1 MSQRKGVAS
10 SKFGHLFGDSSES
23 SSSANKESRLSSSG
37 DLYKDPL
44 AVFIPPVTATTTTT
58 RSGASS
64 VKATISSP
72 TSSTATAS
80 RNSPPSSGS
89 SSRSSS
95 RLQHHSLFSSLT
107 GDSGGSSLFD
117 SAPSS
122 SALSAAKRD
131 LLFGDGASNG
141 SSSSRRISTPPLSR
155 NNNNVSKSSSQQSS
169 RVSTPPLGIRVT
181 TALDPDSSPLGFYL
195 GDNNKQHSKD
205 DDSRSITSPLS
216 AEPLTRTSSQASV
229 KSHESEGTRSNK
241 SGRSMDNP
249 EDVRP
254 SASKPGTVKATSVST
269 ASKGLHSSMHSQQPT
284 TSSRPTPVKKTS
296 MDQSSRSTLAT
307 NAVAADPIFNPLA
320 QSQSTSGPPDS
331 QSRSLKGRTSSFS
344 PSSMNSSQS
353 IETFQ
358 SISRASS
365 PSIAPPPL
373 IKSGFESECASP
385 TLSTTSRI
393 AVNVVIPDDA
403 TQAFANDLIFSTGP
417 MQQASTVRS
426 SSFLDS
432 GISHARTF
440 ASTSDNLTS
449 KSSNAATISNTT
461 MINPGVGAGTVGQSK
476 TRSGF
481 SLGEDVAD
489 SGNPWMNTLADS
501 LEQTKLM
508 IETTKVDYTQSD
520 AGQSFLP
527 EVAFALPSPSSTH
540 KTLAQTSHYPTS
552 TLSSIPSLEE
562 DMNGFQDIFTSST
575 SSKSRLS
582 SSTSSKMASLTS
594 STTNKRASSSLSTP
608 TWNLRDAAEAA
619 AMDPEFQGSSS
630 LLNQGT
636 AKVLAMMQMPKD
648 PLDKDV
654 SAKEVF
660 DNPWE

>member
-1 MSQRKGVAS
+1 MAQRKGVAS
-10 SKFGHLFGDSSES
+10 SKFGHLFGDTSES
-23 SSSANKESRLSSSG
+23 SSSSNKEGRLSGSG

-44 AVFIPPVTATTTTT
+44 AVFIPPITATTTTT

-72 TSSTATAS
+72 TSSATTAS

-89 SSRSSS
+89 NSRSSS
-95 RLQHHSLFSSLT
+95 RLQHHTLFSSLT
-107 GDSGGSSLFD
+107 GDSGGPSLFD

-131 LLFGDGASNG
+131 LLFGDGASSG
-141 SSSSRRISTPPLSR
+141 SSSSRRVSTPPLSR
-155 NNNNVSKSSSQQSS
+155 NNNSASLSSSQQSS

-181 TALDPDSSPLGFYL
+181 TTALDPDSSPLGLFL
-195 GDNNKQHSKD
+195 GDNSKQQSKD

-229 KSHESEGTRSNK
+229 KSHESDGTRSNK

-254 SASKPGTVKATSVST
+254 SASKSSTVKAAPVST
-269 ASKGLHSSMHSQQPT
+269 ALKGPHSSVHSQQPAT
-284 TSSRPTPVKKTS
+284 PSRPTSVKKAS

-320 QSQSTSGPPDS
+320 QPQSTSGPSDS
-331 QSRSLKGRTSSFS
+331 QSRSLKERASSFS
-344 PSSMNSSQS
+344 PPSMTSSQS

-365 PSIAPPPL
+365 PSIAPPL
-373 IKSGFESECASP
+373 SRSGFESECASP
-385 TLSTTSRI
+385 APSSASRV

-417 MQQASTVRS
+417 IQQTSTVRS

-432 GISHARTF
+432 GISHARTL

-449 KSSNAATISNTT
+449 KSSNAAPIPNTT
-461 MINPGVGAGTVGQSK
+461 MINPGVDSGTIGQRK

-501 LEQTKLM
+501 LEQTKLT
-508 IETTKVDYTQSD
+508 IETSKVDYTQSD
-520 AGQSFLP
+520 AGPSFLP

-540 KTLAQTSHYPTS
+540 RTLAQTNHYSTS

-562 DMNGFQDIFTSST
+562 DMNGFQDMFTSST
-575 SSKSRLS
+575 STINRLS
-582 SSTSSKMASLTS
+582 SSASSKMASLTS
-594 STTNKRASSSLSTP
+594 PTTNKRASSSLTTP
-608 TWNLRDAAEAA
+608 TWDLRDAAEAA
-619 AMDPEFQGSSS
+619 AMDPEFQGPSA

-648 PLDKDV
+648 ALDKDV